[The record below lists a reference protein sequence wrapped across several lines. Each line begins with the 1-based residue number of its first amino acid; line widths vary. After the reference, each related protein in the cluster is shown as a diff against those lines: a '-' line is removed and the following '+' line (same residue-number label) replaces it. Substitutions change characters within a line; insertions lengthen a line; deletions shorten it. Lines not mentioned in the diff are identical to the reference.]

1 MQYSN
6 TFQSYHFTVTWNTRT
21 KMDWSWMVSC
31 FPDLPAAICTF
42 KVTKLETGPQFIGI
56 IFLGFWSYTRCKSIY
71 RLIQLVMLE
80 RSVSYQQSWFDC
92 HELLSDRSVARE
104 GCRETC
110 CPGPYTNA
118 DALRRSMEL
127 LLCSLH
133 PNKSLV
139 WTVWTV
145 WTCVCIQCMV
155 SALRF

>member
-1 MQYSN
+1 M
-6 TFQSYHFTVTWNTRT
+6 TWSTRT
-21 KMDWSWMVSC
+21 KMYWSWIVSC
-31 FPDLPAAICTF
+31 FPDPPAAICTF

-56 IFLGFWSYTRCKSIY
+56 IFLGLFEAPPAVKAFI
-71 RLIQLVMLE
+71 VMLE

-92 HELLSDRSVARE
+92 HELPSDRSVARE

-118 DALRRSMEL
+118 DTLRRSMEL

-139 WTVWTV
+139 WTVWTRV
-145 WTCVCIQCMV
+145 PCMHSMHGECSWVLICLSMAQFWRTVCSQ
-155 SALRF
+155 R